1 MHGCLPSRLAM
12 TAERPQ
18 RRSPRPANQRGAA
31 RLAAVQALYQLDIAG
46 ATLPEVLAEFESF
59 RLGREVDGEQYREAD
74 AAYFREIVA
83 GVVRDQ
89 LTLDPAVH
97 GALTPGW
104 PLQRIDATLRA
115 ILRAGAYELTGRDRR
130 AGARRGQR
138 ICRHRPRL
146 LRRRHR
152 RAWSMPCSTRWR
164 GSSGR
169 RNSRSDTSDA
179 GA

>member
-1 MHGCLPSRLAM
+1 M

-18 RRSPRPANQRGAA
+18 KRSRRPANQRGAA

-83 GVVRDQ
+83 GVVREQ
-89 LTLDPAVH
+89 RTLDPAVH
-97 GALTPGW
+97 AVLTPGW

-115 ILRAGAYELTGRDRR
+115 ILRAGAYELMARPDVPARVVVSEYVDIAR
-130 AGARRGQR
+130 AFFDGDVAGMVNAVLDALARKL
-138 ICRHRPRL
+138 RP
-146 LRRRHR
+146 
-152 RAWSMPCSTRWR
+152 AEFSV
-164 GSSGR
+164 
-169 RNSRSDTSDA
+169 DTSDA
-179 GA
+179 EA

>member
-1 MHGCLPSRLAM
+1 M
-12 TAERPQ
+12 TAERQP
-18 RRSPRPANQRGAA
+18 RRSVRPANQRGAA

-46 ATLPEVLAEFESF
+46 ATLPEVLAEFESY

-74 AAYFREIVA
+74 AAFFRDIVA

-97 GALTPGW
+97 AELTPGW

-115 ILRAGAYELTGRDRR
+115 ILRAGAHELTSR
-130 AGARRGQR
+130 ADVPARVVVSEYVDIARAFFDADIAGMVNAVLDALAR
-138 ICRHRPRL
+138 KLRP
-146 LRRRHR
+146 
-152 RAWSMPCSTRWR
+152 AEFSVA
-164 GSSGR
+164 
-169 RNSRSDTSDA
+169 DTSDA